1 MPVGTVKWF
10 NATKGCGFIG
20 LSDGSKDV
28 FVQPSV
34 LARSGLTTLTKG
46 QKIRF
51 ELAQGNNGK
60 TLVENLR
67 PV

>member
-20 LSDGSKDV
+20 LSDGSKDIV
-28 FVQPSV
+28 LHSSA
-34 LARSGLTTLTKG
+34 LARAALTTLM
-46 QKIRF
+46 QHLRIRH
-51 ELAQGNNGK
+51 ELAQGNNGNNS
-60 TLVENLR
+60 VENWR

>member
-1 MPVGTVKWF
+1 MPVGTVTWS
-10 NATKGCGFIG
+10 NAAKGCGFIG

-28 FVQPSV
+28 FVHPSL
-34 LARSGLTTLTKG
+34 LAKCGLTALMQG
-46 QKIRF
+46 QRLRY
-51 ELAQGNNGK
+51 ELVQGPNGS